1 MRRLPEHRVERGVII
16 QHQPAFQPISSLVT
30 FVERVYQPTLLH
42 SVRLPSPS
50 SALTHTHQ
58 IDVLTVDQDR
68 GLDGTL
74 VDAFG
79 VNNSFTPP
87 FVQHDPNSMFVIVF
101 SSSREDVFVMC
112 LP

>member
-1 MRRLPEHRVERGVII
+1 MFLNCFVHLLDVVIRIFRVWEV
-16 QHQPAFQPISSLVT
+16 
-30 FVERVYQPTLLH
+30 
-42 SVRLPSPS
+42 
-50 SALTHTHQ
+50 HTHQ

-74 VDAFG
+74 VDVFG
-79 VNNSFTPP
+79 VNNSFSPH

-101 SSSREDVFVMC
+101 SSSHEDVSVLR

>member
-1 MRRLPEHRVERGVII
+1 MFLDCFVHLLDVVIRIFRVWV
-16 QHQPAFQPISSLVT
+16 V
-30 FVERVYQPTLLH
+30 
-42 SVRLPSPS
+42 
-50 SALTHTHQ
+50 HTHQ

-74 VDAFG
+74 VDVLG
-79 VNNSFTPP
+79 VNNSFSPP

-101 SSSREDVFVMC
+101 SSSHEDVFVLR